1 MAPFTY
7 GSLEVYSL
15 LFIYPPPLVPLVP
28 CRYSAIFSLALAIFA
43 PLLFLAA
50 EWFKLILSL
59 IILELIPTL
68 DYIYELCP

>member
-7 GSLEVYSL
+7 GSLVV
-15 LFIYPPPLVPLVP
+15 YPPALVPFAP
-28 CRYSAIFSLALAIFA
+28 CRYSVIFSVAPYYTVLLAIFT

-68 DYIYELCP
+68 DYIYEL